1 MSDGCYK
8 IPSTEELESLFVN
21 NEAVARIETHLNR
34 FNPIRVMKME
44 RMEIR
49 HSAILSWLL
58 NPSESHGLGDIFLK
72 AFLAEALRGH
82 RSNGPPTAL
91 DVARAD
97 LRDAIV
103 RTEWQHID
111 IFVHSE
117 RNGWAFVIENKYDS
131 KQHEGQLAKYLESA
145 ATGLGQ
151 QADDWAIQGIFLTLH
166 GEEPDDPRYASIT
179 YDVVC
184 QFLPKFIGQESHLLT
199 AEVRTFL
206 QHYVDVIAEEIGM
219 SAEHDEME
227 KLARQLYRDNKKA
240 LDFIMEYGAG
250 SDFSIA
256 AERHFGPDSTYP
268 DLIEIDD
275 AKYRF
280 FAMDHRSVSFIPD
293 DWYVALGE
301 DRYSW
306 RGCEKWWPEFPIA
319 SWIQLWSDAEGK
331 SGQLGLYG
339 EVGPLSEYEFRRG
352 LIEAIQSAA
361 EEAPKSKIKFQKAA
375 AEEGKKYSKFFK
387 ENFLRIN
394 DVQDVEEI
402 SQGIRKLLEKF
413 QPEFDAIGRVLPDF
427 VKYGY
432 VDQ

>member
-1 MSDGCYK
+1 MSDGGDN

-21 NEAVARIETHLNR
+21 NDAMARIETHLNR

-44 RMEIR
+44 RKEIR

-58 NPSESHGLGDIFLK
+58 NPSESHGLDDRFLK

-82 RSNGPPTAL
+82 RLSGPPSAL
-91 DVARAD
+91 DIARAD

-145 ATGLGQ
+145 AIGLGQ

-166 GEEPDDPRYASIT
+166 GEEPEDPRYAPIT

-206 QHYVDVIAEEIGM
+206 QHYVDIIAEEVGM

-256 AERHFGPDSTYP
+256 AERFFAPESTFP
-268 DLIEIDD
+268 DLIEIDGM
-275 AKYRF
+275 KYRF
-280 FAMDHRSVSFIPD
+280 FGMDHRSVSFIPD
-293 DWYVALGE
+293 NWYMALGE

-306 RGCEKWWPEFPIA
+306 RGCEKWWPEYPII
-319 SWIQLWSDAEGK
+319 SWIQLWQDAEGK
-331 SGQLGLYG
+331 SGQLGIYG

-361 EEAPKSKIKFQKAA
+361 ENTHKSKIKFQKAA
-375 AEEGKKYSKFFK
+375 SEEGKKFSKFFK
-387 ENFLRIN
+387 ENFLKIN

-402 SQGIRKLLEKF
+402 CQGIRKLLEKF
-413 QPEFDAIGRVLPDF
+413 QPEFNAVGSVLPDF
-427 VKYGY
+427 AKYGY